1 MLSNY
6 LMNIIYNLFY
16 LEYIFWLYCFI
27 YVCINILFRDNYLN
41 ERIKNLAIYYI
52 FINILIFILFLCIE
66 LK

>member
-16 LEYIFWLYCFI
+16 LEYIFCLYCFI
-27 YVCINILFRDNYLN
+27 YVCLNILFRDNYLN

>member
-16 LEYIFWLYCFI
+16 LEYIFWLHCFI
-27 YVCINILFRDNYLN
+27 YVCLNILFRDNYLI

>member
-27 YVCINILFRDNYLN
+27 YVCLNILFRNNYLN

>member
-27 YVCINILFRDNYLN
+27 YVCLNILFRDNYLN